1 MSAAA
6 GPVVHLLCAGAAKGV
21 VEALQ
26 VDFRAATGAA
36 IDATFG
42 AVGAIV
48 ERLDEGAPCDA
59 IVLTATMIDAL
70 AAAGRVLPGTMAAL
84 GRVRTGVA
92 VRDGTPAPAVGDAG
106 ALRAALVG
114 ARAVYIPDPERSTA
128 GRHFVD
134 VVRRLGIEDAVRARW
149 RPYPNGATAMRA
161 LADAREAGLLGCT
174 QVTEIRYTAGVA
186 LVGMLPAEFE
196 LATVYTAV
204 VLRDA
209 REAALAGEFVQWLT
223 GARSLALRSAG
234 GFETT

>member
-1 MSAAA
+1 VSVA
-6 GPVVHLLCAGAAKGV
+6 GAPVVHLLCAGAAKGV

-26 VDFRAATGAA
+26 AEFHAATGAA
-36 IDATFG
+36 VDATFG
-42 AVGAIV
+42 AVGTV
-48 ERLDEGAPCDA
+48 MERLDGGVPCDA

-70 AAAGRVLPGTMAAL
+70 AAAGRVEPGTMAAL

-92 VRDGTPAPAVGDAG
+92 VRDGTPVPAVGDADG
-106 ALRAALVG
+106 LRATLVG

-161 LADAREAGLLGCT
+161 LADAREAGLVGCT

-186 LVGMLPAEFE
+186 LVGMLPPEFE

-209 REAALAGEFVQWLT
+209 RERALAGEFVQWLT
-223 GARSLALRSAG
+223 GARSLALRSEG
-234 GFETT
+234 GFETA